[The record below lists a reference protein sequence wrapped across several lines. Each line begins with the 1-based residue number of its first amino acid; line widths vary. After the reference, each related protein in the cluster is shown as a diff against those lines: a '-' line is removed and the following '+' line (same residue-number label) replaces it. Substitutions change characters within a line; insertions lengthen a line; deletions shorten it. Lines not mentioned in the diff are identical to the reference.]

1 MAKKNLTDFNERL
14 ETAAKAKQALLEKM
28 RANAPQNTP
37 GFAERQAERIVLS
50 DARDKRKAE
59 AAERK
64 RAEAAQKAEEAAAA
78 ALAAQRAAEEELNRK
93 ANEALA
99 LKAQQKAGRDAKYA
113 ARQARRDSRRA

>member
-14 ETAAKAKQALLEKM
+14 ETAAKAKQVLLEKM
-28 RANAPQNTP
+28 RANAPQNAP
-37 GFAERQAERIVLS
+37 DFAERQAERIVLS

-64 RAEAAQKAEEAAAA
+64 RAEAAQKAAEAAAV
-78 ALAAQRAAEEELNRK
+78 ALAAQQAAEEELNRK